1 MLPANKPKRVNK
13 SAEERVAEILTAAT
27 RIFADK
33 GYQTADVETVA
44 AAAGVGKGTVYRYF
58 TTKEVLF
65 TEALR
70 FNLERL
76 RCEVQQ
82 ARANQDNALEQL
94 REGMRAYLLH
104 FERNPDLV
112 ELFVQARAEFR
123 QQAKVL
129 YFAYMYIDWDEWVAV
144 FERIGHQY
152 RLRDGALDELMA
164 ASSDLL
170 HGAVVLS
177 QAPRRKP
184 LSQRFEVLFDV
195 YLHGILKP

>member
-94 REGMRAYLLH
+94 REGMRAYC
-104 FERNPDLV
+104 NP
-112 ELFVQARAEFR
+112 
-123 QQAKVL
+123 
-129 YFAYMYIDWDEWVAV
+129 
-144 FERIGHQY
+144 
-152 RLRDGALDELMA
+152 
-164 ASSDLL
+164 
-170 HGAVVLS
+170 
-177 QAPRRKP
+177 PRK
-184 LSQRFEVLFDV
+184 
-195 YLHGILKP
+195 

>member
-1 MLPANKPKRVNK
+1 MLPADKPKRVHK
-13 SAEERVAEILTAAT
+13 PAEERVTEILTAAT
-27 RIFADK
+27 HIFASK
-33 GYQTADVETVA
+33 GYQVADVQAIA

-58 TTKEVLF
+58 STKEVLF
-65 TEALR
+65 TETLR

-82 ARANQDNALEQL
+82 ARAHQGDALEQL

-123 QQAKVL
+123 HEARGL
-129 YFAYMYIDWDEWVAV
+129 YFAYMYIDWDDWVAV
-144 FERIGHQY
+144 FEHIGRQHG
-152 RLRDGALDELMA
+152 LRDGALDELMA

-177 QAPRRKP
+177 QGPRRKP
-184 LSQRFEVLFDV
+184 LSQRFDALFDI
-195 YLHGILKP
+195 YLHGIIGP